1 MGAVVTLL
9 ALASMVRMDRTARGT
24 VLLQKGEWVEVAAPA
39 PGRVV
44 SVDVGLGQKVTVGQ
58 VLARLETASGPV
70 ELTAPQAA
78 TVGRLWVERGAEVA
92 AGQPVVAVRDPEA
105 LPSLYVLLPGEYRSE
120 LAAGMTLE
128 YRMEAMATPLETVIE
143 KVEGPE
149 ASLQYA
155 RARKDASASREDGAV
170 LVRAHV
176 PERSF
181 IRDGRSRLY
190 QDGSTGSAR
199 VKLGTQRLLVAWFPG
214 LRHALP

>member
-1 MGAVVTLL
+1 
-9 ALASMVRMDRTARGT
+9 ASMVRMDRMARGT
-24 VLLQKGEWVEVAAPA
+24 VLLEKGEWVEVPAPA
-39 PGRVV
+39 PGKVV
-44 SVDVGLGQKVTVGQ
+44 SVDVGLGQKVTAGQ

-78 TVGRLWVERGAEVA
+78 TVGRLLVEQGAEVV

-105 LPSLYVLLPGEYRSE
+105 LPSLHVLLPGAYRSE
-120 LAAGMTLE
+120 LAPGMTLE
-128 YRMEAMATPLETVIE
+128 YRMEGMPAPLDAVIE
-143 KVEGPE
+143 KVEDPE

-155 RARKDASASREDGAV
+155 RARKSEMATGGDGAV
-170 LVRAHV
+170 LVRAHA
-176 PERSF
+176 PARAF

-199 VKLGTQRLLVAWFPG
+199 VKLGTQRLLIAWFPG

>member
-1 MGAVVTLL
+1 SDPAPRPPTP
-9 ALASMVRMDRTARGT
+9 
-24 VLLQKGEWVEVAAPA
+24 PA

-44 SVDVGLGQKVTVGQ
+44 SVDVGLGQKVTPGQ

-70 ELTAPQAA
+70 DLKAPREA
-78 TVGRLWVERGAEVA
+78 TVGRVSVAPGAQVV
-92 AGQPVVAVRDPEA
+92 AGQAVVSVRDPEA

-120 LAAGMTLE
+120 LAPGMTLE
-128 YRMEAMATPLETVIE
+128 YRMERMPEPLETVIE
-143 KVEGPE
+143 AVEGPE

-155 RARKDASASREDGAV
+155 RARKAEDSSREDGVV

-176 PERSF
+176 PSRSF
-181 IRDGRSRLY
+181 IRDEQSRLY